1 MNTLHFLFI
10 FYLFLMSAVGHGYL
24 YKRILNINFHD
35 DLGTLGILGLINLT
49 LISYILALLI
59 NEKIYLN
66 LIIHFLGIIIFVL
79 NLKKFKVNKYSI
91 IIISILSIGIFIS
104 KTHDDFSFYH
114 LPQSLNLSINKLQ
127 IGLSNLDFSY
137 AYHSSVLYLNSL
149 FYLPIYKYFFFNVPN
164 LLFFIF
170 SSLIFIK
177 NILDNKNIKIIRFY
191 SLFVLSFILIK
202 FSRLS
207 EFGTDLSGQILILV
221 SILYFLKFINYK
233 IENNA
238 GIIIFFTILLYC
250 FTIKT
255 YFIFYLFLFFLIF
268 IFKNRKNVK
277 PIFSKNINFL
287 GYSVVYLFLFFTINL
302 FSSGC
307 LIFPIALSCIEDL
320 SWSMPIEEVKGYS
333 QWFEVWSKSLAGTN
347 YIENNYLQL
356 TNNFLWI
363 NFWVKNYLP
372 KYLETIYLLFFLVI
386 TFLLLFRD
394 YTRSRIKLEK
404 NSKLIIFFLIFIFLF
419 WFYKHPTLRYGGFA
433 VHIAI
438 ISILLSNYLDKTLL
452 NEKKIFKNSIII
464 ISISLFVFFA
474 KNTLRINNEFNRDD
488 QFKFNNFPYFKVV
501 NVNYERIT
509 VNNNFLFS
517 YVYGSHCW
525 DSPPPCGTIKN
536 LNVDR
541 INGYYL
547 IKRKN

>member
-1 MNTLHFLFI
+1 MNTLYFLFI
-10 FYLFLMSAVGHGYL
+10 FYLFLMSSVGYGYL
-24 YKRILNINFHD
+24 YKRILNINYQD

-59 NEKIYLN
+59 NEKTYFN
-66 LIIHFLGIIIFVL
+66 LIIHILGIIIFLL
-79 NLKKFKVNKYSI
+79 NLKKFRINKYSI

-137 AYHSSVLYLNSL
+137 AYHSSILFLNSL

-177 NILDNKNIKIIRFY
+177 NILDTNNKKIIRFY
-191 SLFVLSFILIK
+191 SLFILSFILIK

-221 SILYFLKFINYK
+221 SITYFLKFINYR

-238 GIIIFFTILLYC
+238 EIIIFFTILLYC

-268 IFKNRKNVK
+268 IFKNIKK
-277 PIFSKNINFL
+277 FKTIFLKNINFA
-287 GYSVVYLFLFFTINL
+287 GYSFIYLFLFFTINL

-307 LIFPIALSCIEDL
+307 LIFPITFSCIGDL
-320 SWSMPIEEVKGYS
+320 SWSMPIDEVKGYS

-356 TNNFLWI
+356 TNNFAWI
-363 NFWVKNYLP
+363 NFWIKNYLP
-372 KYLETIYLLFFLVI
+372 KYLETIYLLFF
-386 TFLLLFRD
+386 
-394 YTRSRIKLEK
+394 
-404 NSKLIIFFLIFIFLF
+404 
-419 WFYKHPTLRYGGFA
+419 
-433 VHIAI
+433 
-438 ISILLSNYLDKTLL
+438 
-452 NEKKIFKNSIII
+452 
-464 ISISLFVFFA
+464 
-474 KNTLRINNEFNRDD
+474 
-488 QFKFNNFPYFKVV
+488 
-501 NVNYERIT
+501 
-509 VNNNFLFS
+509 
-517 YVYGSHCW
+517 
-525 DSPPPCGTIKN
+525 
-536 LNVDR
+536 
-541 INGYYL
+541 
-547 IKRKN
+547 